1 MDKDKI
7 EQGIKLI
14 LEGIEEDIEREGLRE
29 TPNRIA
35 RMYEELL
42 AGMKMNPVD
51 VMKKTFKTS
60 YTDIIIEKDISFYS
74 MCEHHMLP
82 FFGNVYIAYVPK
94 ERVLGLSKLARV
106 VEIYARRLQL
116 QERMTEEIADAIYN
130 NISAEGVL
138 VLIEAEHL
146 CMSMRGIKKK
156 GSKTITISSKGMFT
170 VDDKMKQRAI
180 ELMRVS

>member
-1 MDKDKI
+1 MDKNKI
-7 EQGIKLI
+7 EEGVRLI
-14 LEGIEEDIEREGLRE
+14 LEGVEGDLERDGLRE

-42 AGMKMNPVD
+42 SGMRMSPTEAL
-51 VMKKTFKTS
+51 KKTFKVSHTE
-60 YTDIIIEKDISFYS
+60 ILIEKDIFFFS

-82 FFGNVYIAYVPK
+82 FFGNVHIAYIPK

-116 QERMTEEIADAIYN
+116 QERMTDEIADAIYN

-138 VLIEAEHL
+138 VVSQAEHL
-146 CMSMRGIKKK
+146 CMSMRGMVLEYK
-156 GSKTITISSKGMFT
+156 
-170 VDDKMKQRAI
+170 
-180 ELMRVS
+180 